1 MNVGLSA
8 EVRYHWF
15 REHLVVVGDWHRLSP
30 CERDRLRHQPMPD
43 EAAQSLRVDLSPWSC
58 GMVFSELLGAD
69 LTRFGLC
76 YLAPAEV
83 PASDLTRLGRRLRE
97 EFPLLDSQVDSGA
110 EGFELVV
117 HGRPEESPALE
128 VGPFADENALIAA
141 LLQRPHSLFERGL
154 LRLFHGRCGG
164 RARWGVWLHHLVTDA
179 DFASVPLA
187 RLAVLNADPTTEAA
201 APEFGFLQQQW
212 RLERQLRERRTRLED
227 YWSERGEAFRE
238 LASLP
243 WAERASHCEDF
254 RLAATPGGGQAALL
268 TRLACAL
275 ALALAS
281 QGATGKVLA
290 LTPISLRSRR
300 GTAVSGC
307 WLNLVPLL
315 LDAAT
320 AEDTFE
326 RHRLEA
332 FEHSLLPAEAIA
344 ERAGL
349 RYADAQVMINV
360 IDQPFRSA
368 GFIHRPTLKSRLPLT
383 LTLVRRDDGGWDA
396 SLASRFGRERTLA
409 LAAAM
414 AEALRPC

>member
-30 CERDRLRHQPMPD
+30 SERDRLRHQPMPD

-117 HGRPEESPALE
+117 HGR
-128 VGPFADENALIAA
+128 
-141 LLQRPHSLFERGL
+141 
-154 LRLFHGRCGG
+154 CGG
-164 RARWGVWLHHLVTDA
+164 RARWGVWLHHLVADA
-179 DFASVPLA
+179 DFASVLLA

-254 RLAATPGGGQAALL
+254 RLAATPGDGEAALL

-290 LTPISLRSRR
+290 LTPVSLRSRR

>member
-30 CERDRLRHQPMPD
+30 SERDRLRHQPMPD

-117 HGRPEESPALE
+117 HGQPEESPALE

-141 LLQRPHSLFERGL
+141 LRQRPHSLFERGL

-164 RARWGVWLHHLVTDA
+164 RARWGVWLHHLVADA
-179 DFASVPLA
+179 DFASVLLA

-254 RLAATPGGGQAALL
+254 RLAATPGGGEAALL

-290 LTPISLRSRR
+290 LTPVSLRSRR

>member
-1 MNVGLSA
+1 ML
-8 EVRYHWF
+8 
-15 REHLVVVGDWHRLSP
+15 
-30 CERDRLRHQPMPD
+30 
-43 EAAQSLRVDLSPWSC
+43 
-58 GMVFSELLGAD
+58 
-69 LTRFGLC
+69 
-76 YLAPAEV
+76 
-83 PASDLTRLGRRLRE
+83 
-97 EFPLLDSQVDSGA
+97 
-110 EGFELVV
+110 
-117 HGRPEESPALE
+117 
-128 VGPFADENALIAA
+128 
-141 LLQRPHSLFERGL
+141 
-154 LRLFHGRCGG
+154 
-164 RARWGVWLHHLVTDA
+164 
-179 DFASVPLA
+179 LA
-187 RLAVLNADPTTEAA
+187 RLAALNADPTTEAA

-254 RLAATPGGGQAALL
+254 RLAATPGDGEAALL

-290 LTPISLRSRR
+290 LTPVSLRSRR

-315 LDAAT
+315 LDAAI

-383 LTLVRRDDGGWDA
+383 LTLVRRDDDADA
-396 SLASRFGRERTLA
+396 SLASRFGRERTCRRRRPWPRRCA
-409 LAAAM
+409 HADPAA
-414 AEALRPC
+414 

>member
-1 MNVGLSA
+1 A
-8 EVRYHWF
+8 E
-15 REHLVVVGDWHRLSP
+15 L
-30 CERDRLRHQPMPD
+30 
-43 EAAQSLRVDLSPWSC
+43 
-58 GMVFSELLGAD
+58 
-69 LTRFGLC
+69 
-76 YLAPAEV
+76 
-83 PASDLTRLGRRLRE
+83 
-97 EFPLLDSQVDSGA
+97 
-110 EGFELVV
+110 
-117 HGRPEESPALE
+117 
-128 VGPFADENALIAA
+128 
-141 LLQRPHSLFERGL
+141 
-154 LRLFHGRCGG
+154 
-164 RARWGVWLHHLVTDA
+164 
-179 DFASVPLA
+179 
-187 RLAVLNADPTTEAA
+187 
-201 APEFGFLQQQW
+201 
-212 RLERQLRERRTRLED
+212 
-227 YWSERGEAFRE
+227 
-238 LASLP
+238 
-243 WAERASHCEDF
+243 ASHCEDF
-254 RLAATPGGGQAALL
+254 RLAATPGGGEAALL

-290 LTPISLRSRR
+290 LTPVSLRSRR